1 MRLHFY
7 VCNSQAA
14 CKSKQVLTQYGCRYG
29 MSNKHGGDCAPKSQS
44 PAPSPLIC
52 LLPPSSWRLPKGLF
66 STTLQGMQPRYVNT
80 QHLNTSV
87 MMVPLKKSFFC
98 LVHLMLH
105 LWQKPCRI
113 TQNGHLHRHKSP
125 CQISVTE
132 MIHRT
137 GKNQLYLSLLAKT
150 CTHPT
155 SMQTTML
162 LSDGL

>member
-7 VCNSQAA
+7 VCNSRAA
-14 CKSKQVLTQYGCRYG
+14 CESKQVLTQYGCRYG

-44 PAPSPLIC
+44 PARSPLIC
-52 LLPPSSWRLPKGLF
+52 RLPPSSWRLPKGLF

-87 MMVPLKKSFFC
+87 MMVPLKKSSFC
-98 LVHLMLH
+98 SVHLMLH
-105 LWQKPCRI
+105 LWQKPCKI
-113 TQNGHLHRHKSP
+113 TQNSHLHRHKSP

-137 GKNQLYLSLLAKT
+137 GKKT
-150 CTHPT
+150 VIFVIACQNMHTPYIYADNHAII
-155 SMQTTML
+155 
-162 LSDGL
+162 